1 MTGVTCVP
9 GPGRMLAAAQT
20 LVTWLGKRSF
30 VVEPRKTFVDPK
42 DLTDMNNE
50 AAEMGKEMR
59 NICAIQYINIMCSAF
74 FLRFFLLLLNNCKLD
89 MLGQTQLSV
98 LPAHHGQRENNSL

>member
-1 MTGVTCVP
+1 
-9 GPGRMLAAAQT
+9 MLAAAQT

-74 FLRFFLLLLNNCKLD
+74 FLRFFCYCSI
-89 MLGQTQLSV
+89 T
-98 LPAHHGQRENNSL
+98 ASLTCWVKYS